1 MHVTKSRGV
10 AQPGRAPRLGRG
22 GRGFESL
29 RPDQK
34 SEHCK
39 ALALISGQRFVV
51 SPNGGV
57 YFMSTILLV
66 EDETTLAE
74 ALRYNLERE
83 GYTVLLASDGI
94 QGLELARR
102 EHPDLLVLDIML
114 PRLDGFSVCRI
125 LRQESDLPIMM
136 LTARQDEVD
145 RIAGLELGADDY
157 VSKPFSLGE
166 FLARVRA
173 IMRRTERQ
181 PRVANREVLEAG
193 IIRVDTSSRRAW
205 RESNELTLPQK
216 EFDLLTCLI
225 RNRGIALSRDLLLE
239 RVWGLDFLGDSRTV
253 DVHIRW
259 LREKIEPDPARPRY
273 IQTVRGVG
281 YRFEAPADE

>member
-1 MHVTKSRGV
+1 MASI
-10 AQPGRAPRLGRG
+10 
-22 GRGFESL
+22 
-29 RPDQK
+29 
-34 SEHCK
+34 
-39 ALALISGQRFVV
+39 LI
-51 SPNGGV
+51 
-57 YFMSTILLV
+57 I

-74 ALRYNLERE
+74 TLRYNLERE
-83 GYTVLLASDGI
+83 GYSVLLAADGI
-94 QGLELARR
+94 QGLDLARR
-102 EHPDLLVLDIML
+102 DQPDLIVLDIML

-125 LRQESDLPIMM
+125 LRQESDVPVIM

-181 PRVANREVLEAG
+181 PHLHNREVLEAG
-193 IIRVDTSSRRAW
+193 PLKVDTSSRRAW
-205 RESNELTLPQK
+205 REGGELTLPQK

-239 RVWGLDFLGDSRTV
+239 RVWGLDFIGDSRTV

-259 LREKIEPDPARPRY
+259 LREKIESDPSHPRY

-281 YRFEAPADE
+281 YRFEAPGDM

>member
-1 MHVTKSRGV
+1 MTH
-10 AQPGRAPRLGRG
+10 
-22 GRGFESL
+22 
-29 RPDQK
+29 
-34 SEHCK
+34 
-39 ALALISGQRFVV
+39 
-51 SPNGGV
+51 
-57 YFMSTILLV
+57 TILLI
-66 EDETTLAE
+66 EDDVTLAE
-74 ALRYNLERE
+74 TLRFNMERE
-83 GYTVLLASDGI
+83 GYSVFSAMDGI

-102 EHPDLLVLDIML
+102 ESPDLLILDVML

-125 LRQESDLPIMM
+125 LRQESDIPIIM

-166 FLARVRA
+166 LLARVRA
-173 IMRRTERQ
+173 ILRRSERRTAT
-181 PRVANREVLEAG
+181 PNREILEAG
-193 IIRVDTSSRRAW
+193 EIRIDARSRRAW
-205 RESNELTLPQK
+205 RNDNELTLPQK

-239 RVWGLDFLGDSRTV
+239 RVWGFDFLGDSRTV

-259 LREKIEPDPARPRY
+259 LREKIEPNPATPRY

-281 YRFEAPADE
+281 YRFEVPINDFATSN